1 VLLLVVSCRYT
12 QYVHGYHADAQ
23 TIKHFWSVV
32 EDMDPAQR
40 AALLRFMTSTSRA
53 PLGGFQHLNP
63 PLTVQK
69 VDCDASPLALVG
81 GKDVERLPTASTCY
95 NMLKLPN
102 YRRKETLREKLL
114 YAIQSGAGFDL
125 S

>member
-1 VLLLVVSCRYT
+1 MLLVVVCRYT
-12 QYVHGYHADAQ
+12 QYAHGYHTDSQ

-32 EDMDPAQR
+32 EEMDCAQR

-81 GKDVERLPTASTCY
+81 GKDVDRLPTASTCY